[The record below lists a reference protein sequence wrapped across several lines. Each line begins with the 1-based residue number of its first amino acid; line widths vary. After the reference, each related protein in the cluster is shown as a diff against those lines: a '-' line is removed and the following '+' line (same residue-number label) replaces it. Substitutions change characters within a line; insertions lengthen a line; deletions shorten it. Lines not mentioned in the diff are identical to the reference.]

1 MDKYGPVVN
10 LTVTMLIKNKN
21 IEQYLNNAAAAIK
34 SEVDDGKVDDN
45 VGQLKTKTE
54 NWDQEVLV
62 NIRKKIKRMFCK

>member
-62 NIRKKIKRMFCK
+62 NIRKKTKRMFCK

>member
-1 MDKYGPVVN
+1 MDKYGAGVN

>member
-21 IEQYLNNAAAAIK
+21 IEQYLNNATAAIK